1 MASVTVCGDF
11 GAQEKKICHCFHFP
25 LPICREVMGPDAM
38 ISVFFMWSF
47 STQGSPHNKAPLS
60 CYWSLSSGFA
70 SKGWADICLAQ
81 HPPNL
86 GVWHVASDCLILPS
100 DWCIL
105 WTGWPLTSILPQ
117 PPHTFPLLVPGS
129 PRLCPSQLCTGL
141 ETRLTTLPSSTPVS
155 SQRGSHSLWLKE
167 VRPGPSFTRE
177 ALLSSQITREQS
189 HHCWHCPLGPTW
201 STHPTCPIPV
211 PFCSAPHTGFPA
223 SRTFLTHTTVSL
235 DFTQP
240 SSVKPSVTSLFQIT
254 ISPSPST
261 VESVFLLYFCHS
273 IITLCRMICIYFN
286 RFTYCLIFP

>member
-11 GAQEKKICHCFHFP
+11 GAQEKKICHCFHFSP
-25 LPICREVMGPDAM
+25 SYLP
-38 ISVFFMWSF
+38 WSDVTRCHDLSLF
-47 STQGSPHNKAPLS
+47 HMEFQYTRLLPHKAPLS

-86 GVWHVASDCLILPS
+86 GVWHVASDCLILPN
-100 DWCIL
+100 DWCLL
-105 WTGWPLTSILPQ
+105 WMGRPLTSVLPQ
-117 PPHTFPLLVPGS
+117 SPHTLPSLVPGS

-141 ETRLTTLPSSTPVS
+141 ETRLTTLPSSAPVS
-155 SQRGSHSLWLKE
+155 SQCGSHSLWLKE

-189 HHCWHCPLGPTW
+189 HHCWRCPLGPTW

-211 PFCSAPHTGFPA
+211 PSCLALHTGFPA
-223 SRTFLTHTTVSL
+223 SRTFLTHTTASL

-240 SSVKPSVTSLFQIT
+240 SSVKPSVTSLLKKT
-254 ISPSPST
+254 IPPSPST

-273 IITLCRMICIYFN
+273 VITLCCMICI
-286 RFTYCLIFP
+286 TGLLIVSSSPN